1 MRIAA
6 AKEGLN
12 GSAGNIKLIDIA
24 KELVQISEN
33 GLKQRAKASS
43 NGLYS
48 DETLFLDSLKEN
60 IEKKKSSADELL
72 EKYYGPWNKDVT
84 KIFGEY
90 SY

>member
-1 MRIAA
+1 MRIIS
-6 AKEGLN
+6 G
-12 GSAGNIKLIDIA
+12 KLKGKSIFF
-24 KELVQISEN
+24 
-33 GLKQRAKASS
+33 LKNEKTRPLK
-43 NGLYS
+43 
-48 DETLFLDSLKEN
+48 DSLKEN